1 MLGFD
6 ALSKRSRVAR
16 RLVLSAAAKI
26 NLALEVL
33 GKRDDGYHEVA
44 TVMQAVDLSDR
55 LVIEDAEGLE
65 LRVSAPDLPSDGR
78 NLVVRAAHA
87 LRDAA
92 AAPVALSRLWGRRW
106 PAARLGE
113 LAATLGTDVPFFL
126 RGGAALGT
134 GRGE

>member
-6 ALSKRSRVAR
+6 ALSKRSGVAR

-55 LVIEDAEGLE
+55 LVIEDAEVLE
-65 LRVSAPDLPSDGR
+65 LRVSAPDVPSDGS
-78 NLVVRAAHA
+78 NLVVRAARA
-87 LRDAA
+87 LQDAA
-92 AAPVALSRLWGRRW
+92 ALSRGARRQ
-106 PAARLGE
+106 LD
-113 LAATLGTDVPFFL
+113 TTD
-126 RGGAALGT
+126 
-134 GRGE
+134 